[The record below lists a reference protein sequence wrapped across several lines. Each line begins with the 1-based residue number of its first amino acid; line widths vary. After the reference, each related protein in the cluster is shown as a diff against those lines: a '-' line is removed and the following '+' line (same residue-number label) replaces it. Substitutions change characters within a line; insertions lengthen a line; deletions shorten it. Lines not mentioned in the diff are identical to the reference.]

1 MGAVG
6 KGKAAAA
13 SPSSA
18 DVPQIK
24 EGRASKKSFSST
36 TVSGGQAITAKQPT
50 KVAAVKIRQ
59 VKTLTSVKIEK
70 PIKTRST
77 AQIKN
82 GGEDKTRSTP
92 RVAVTEAG
100 ELQLTRNGYMTKY
113 KKQLSEYSVDV
124 DTLMGLVKL
133 GCDLSDPEFWNGWK
147 KLNKSHE

>member
-24 EGRASKKSFSST
+24 EGRASNKGYSST
-36 TVSGGQAITAKQPT
+36 TVSGGRAITAKQPT
-50 KVAAVKIRQ
+50 KVAVKIGR

-77 AQIKN
+77 AQIKKR
-82 GGEDKTRSTP
+82 GKDETRSTP
-92 RVAVTEAG
+92 GVAVTEAG
-100 ELQLTRNGYMTKY
+100 ELALTRSGYMTKY
-113 KKQLSEYSVDV
+113 KKQLSEYIVDV

-133 GCDLSDPEFWNGWK
+133 GCDLSDPKFWNGWPK
-147 KLNKSHE
+147 TK